1 MHLKGIPQKPKSYAS
16 RNPVAKNIEKF
27 NRPSTHPDKKKE
39 LKRKGPDFKSYD
51 MDEATTLV
59 SDKSHIID
67 SILTQVKEKAMKD
80 DNMIKRLAS
89 LIHSTADVRYDS
101 NPRGSWE
108 ITPNDKLGKTDW
120 EPMRNEANANQQ
132 ASLYNPDGKTYR
144 QQKMPHLDPRDPI
157 NKAQGFDSFE
167 FESSRLIRKTH
178 RLQSSTLDLGSSG
191 NVSSITCQGSQNC
204 F

>member
-1 MHLKGIPQKPKSYAS
+1 
-16 RNPVAKNIEKF
+16 
-27 NRPSTHPDKKKE
+27 
-39 LKRKGPDFKSYD
+39 
-51 MDEATTLV
+51 
-59 SDKSHIID
+59 
-67 SILTQVKEKAMKD
+67 MKD

-157 NKAQGFDSFE
+157 NKAQGFDSFDNDDLSYDQDLDKE
-167 FESSRLIRKTH
+167 IVDRQKNKQVSKMLDTLKPAERKLISLRFGLDGEDQHSLEEVGDIFGITRERTRQVEAWILRKFRH
-178 RLQSSTLDLGSSG
+178 PERAG
-191 NVSSITCQGSQNC
+191 
-204 F
+204 FAK